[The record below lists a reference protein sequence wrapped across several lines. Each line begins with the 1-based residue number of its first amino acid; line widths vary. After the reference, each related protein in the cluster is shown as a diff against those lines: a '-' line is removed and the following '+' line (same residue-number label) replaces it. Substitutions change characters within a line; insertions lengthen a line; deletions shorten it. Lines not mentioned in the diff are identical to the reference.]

1 MGLFTVLKDKLGKV
15 GAGVL
20 NKAKANPKI
29 SKGLAI
35 GGVAYKR
42 AATLRIGTPLLVLA
56 CLSMITLPLPPTLLD
71 ILFSFN
77 IALSMVVLLVSIYAK
92 RPLDFGSF
100 PTVLLLTTILRL
112 SLNVASTRVILL
124 NGQGGTAAA
133 GHVIESFGNVVMGG
147 SYTVG
152 IIVFSILVII
162 NFVVVTKGAGRI
174 AEVSA
179 RFTLDAM
186 PGKQMAIDA
195 DLNAGIINQDQARE
209 RRREVTAEAD
219 FYGSMDGAS
228 KFVKGDAIAGVLILF
243 INLIGGIVIGVF
255 QYDMS
260 MAQSATVYTIL
271 SIGDGLVAQIPSL
284 LLSVASAIIVTRQS
298 GQKQEMGA
306 QVASEILGQPKI
318 LYIVAAILAVM
329 GIVPGMPHFAFI
341 MLALIS
347 YGCGKYM
354 TWRNAK
360 AKEAALKA
368 PSKEELEA
376 QGGRPEQK
384 ELTWDDVNEVD
395 VVGLE
400 VGYRLIPLVD
410 KKQNGELLSRIKG
423 VRKKLSQDLGFLVP
437 PVHIRD
443 NLDLAPGA
451 YRITL
456 MGVTFGEAEVQP
468 DRDMAIDP
476 GHVFGKIEG
485 IATKDPAFGLD
496 AVWIAKNEN
505 DKALS
510 LGYTVVDCATVIATH
525 LSQILSS
532 NSASLLGQEEVQN
545 ILNIVAKTQPKLVN
559 GLVPSVV
566 SLGLLTH
573 ILQSLLAE
581 GVPVRDMRTVLE
593 TLVQYAPRSQDPEV
607 LTAACRIG
615 LRRLIL
621 QDVAGDEKIIPVITL
636 SPDLEKVLTKS
647 LETGGASGIGI
658 EPGLA
663 DRLQKSLLES
673 SNDQEIKG
681 EPSILLTSGVLRST
695 LSRFA
700 RNTIPAL
707 RVLSYQEIPDDK
719 QIKIISVIGNGRKAV
734 T

>member
-1 MGLFTVLKDKLGKV
+1 
-15 GAGVL
+15 
-20 NKAKANPKI
+20 
-29 SKGLAI
+29 
-35 GGVAYKR
+35 
-42 AATLRIGTPLLVLA
+42 
-56 CLSMITLPLPPTLLD
+56 
-71 ILFSFN
+71 
-77 IALSMVVLLVSIYAK
+77 
-92 RPLDFGSF
+92 
-100 PTVLLLTTILRL
+100 
-112 SLNVASTRVILL
+112 
-124 NGQGGTAAA
+124 
-133 GHVIESFGNVVMGG
+133 
-147 SYTVG
+147 
-152 IIVFSILVII
+152 
-162 NFVVVTKGAGRI
+162 
-174 AEVSA
+174 
-179 RFTLDAM
+179 
-186 PGKQMAIDA
+186 
-195 DLNAGIINQDQARE
+195 
-209 RRREVTAEAD
+209 
-219 FYGSMDGAS
+219 MDGAS

-243 INLIGGIVIGVF
+243 INLIGGIIIGVF

-306 QVASEILGQPKI
+306 QVAGEILGQPKI
-318 LYIVAAILAVM
+318 LYIVAGILAVM
-329 GIVPGMPHFAFI
+329 GMVPGMPHFAFI
-341 MLALIS
+341 LLAMIS
-347 YGCGKYM
+347 AGCGKYI
-354 TWRNAK
+354 TWRREK
-360 AKEAALKA
+360 AEQEASKA

-376 QGGRPEQK
+376 QGGKAEQK

-485 IATKDPAFGLD
+485 ISTKDPAFGLD
-496 AVWIAKNEN
+496 AVWITKSEN

-525 LSQILSS
+525 LSQVLSG

-573 ILQSLLAE
+573 IMQSLLAE

-621 QDVAGDEKIIPVITL
+621 QDIAGDERIIPVITL

-647 LETGGASGIGI
+647 LESGGASGIGI

-673 SNDQEIKG
+673 SDEQEMKG

-734 T
+734 S